1 MMYPTKL
8 ALALTLLL
16 PITACDLDA
25 LDASDRAALATNDD
39 AARPDHRSGPPPPL
53 MLLELAVDLG
63 ALQDDATM
71 TEALD
76 AMKAAHTDAL
86 AARDGLREALAD
98 AVAADAVTTDAFATE
113 LATITSAAGVEGT
126 TLTAALDTA
135 HDLLDADLRAEVVD
149 ALPEPPSRPEAGQ
162 GPPSGGPRPS
172 SGDRPSGPPP
182 QGEQQP
188 PPDGEPGGPDPM
200 ALLEALDLDE
210 TQQQALRDALGEP
223 LLPERPEPLDL
234 TLFAEDDFDAAAFGL
249 ADLHADHVT
258 EQASRHVELLTA
270 LVPLLDDGQR
280 ATLEELLRDAPQEPT
295 RSARG

>member
-16 PITACDLDA
+16 PLTACDLDA
-25 LDASDRAALATNDD
+25 LDASDRAALATNDG
-39 AARPDHRSGPPPPL
+39 AARPDHRRGPPPPL

-149 ALPEPPSRPEAGQ
+149 ALPEPPS
-162 GPPSGGPRPS
+162 GGPRPS

-223 LLPERPEPLDL
+223 ERPERPEPLDL

-270 LVPLLDDGQR
+270 LVPLLDDEQR
-280 ATLEELLRDAPQEPT
+280 ATLEELLRDAPQGPT